1 MEIKLGFGSVPKPQY
16 VYVSQEGDYCWYMLS
31 EEEKHIS
38 IYDKALTGV
47 ITKIE
52 CNKTVETKFG
62 KRQKTD
68 LHILAE
74 QPYII
79 RSGRDSYFS
88 KSLLLSLDILTSEQ
102 LHQPLTIAV
111 APGDKKVVFCTIYN
125 PITYQAIKINWDEHK
140 EIDLLSLEQKV
151 SQKINQ
157 IQKPEIYQNTEL
169 RAIIMAQTDTYL
181 KQLGWNPEQGRRYLQ
196 QKYGKRSRREL
207 NDRELVD
214 FTMAIFE
221 LLCTQENRFMM
232 SNLAG

>member
-16 VYVSQEGDYCWYMLS
+16 VFVSQEADYCWYMLS
-31 EEEKHIS
+31 EDKKQIP
-38 IYDKALTGV
+38 IYEKALTG
-47 ITKIE
+47 IISGIE
-52 CNKTVETKFG
+52 CHKKVETTFG
-62 KRQKTD
+62 ETEKTD
-68 LHILAE
+68 LHILADK
-74 QPYII
+74 PYII

-88 KSLLLSLDILTSEQ
+88 KSLLLSLDVLTHEQ

-111 APGDKKVVFCTIYN
+111 TPGDKKIVFCAIYD
-125 PITYQAIKINWDEHK
+125 PITYQAIKINWDGHN
-140 EIDLLSLEQKV
+140 EIALPHLEQRV

-157 IQKPEIYQNTEL
+157 IQKLESSQNQEL
-169 RAIIMAQTDTYL
+169 RTIIMATTDIYL
-181 KQLGWNPEQGRRYLQ
+181 KQLGWNQEQGRRYLQ

-221 LLCTQENRFMM
+221 ILCTQENSFVI